1 MLFLMTVRI
10 PTGPGNAALSDP
22 AFGAKMQKLL
32 KKIKAEAA
40 YFTTI
45 DGDRGAHIYVKM
57 DDASQIPAI
66 AEPFFLWL
74 HAGVTFAP
82 VMRPA
87 DLAKAGPGIKSAVKN
102 WG

>member
-10 PTGPGNAALSDP
+10 PIEAGNTALRDP
-22 AFGAKMQKLL
+22 NFGAKMHKLL
-32 KKIKAEAA
+32 KKIKAEQA

-45 DGDRGAHIYVKM
+45 DGQRGAHIYLKL

-74 HAGVTFAP
+74 HADVTLQP
-82 VMRPA
+82 VMRPL
-87 DLAKAGPGIKSAVKN
+87 DLAKADPGIKSAIKH

>member
-1 MLFLMTVRI
+1 MH
-10 PTGPGNAALSDP
+10 
-22 AFGAKMQKLL
+22 KLL

-45 DGDRGAHIYVKM
+45 DGNRGAHIYLKM

-74 HAGVTFAP
+74 HADVTFSP
-82 VMRPA
+82 VMRLA
-87 DLAKAGPGIKSAVKN
+87 DLAKGEPGIKSAVKN

>member
-1 MLFLMTVRI
+1 LGENGFAPYHRDHC
-10 PTGPGNAALSDP
+10 TG
-22 AFGAKMQKLL
+22 Q
-32 KKIKAEAA
+32 
-40 YFTTI
+40 
-45 DGDRGAHIYVKM
+45 RGVHIYLKM

-74 HAGVTFAP
+74 HADVSFNP

-87 DLAKAGPGIKSAVKN
+87 DLAKGDPGIKSAIKH

>member
-1 MLFLMTVRI
+1 MLFLMTIRMQNEA
-10 PTGPGNAALSDP
+10 GNAALRDP
-22 AFGAKMQKLL
+22 NFGQKMQKLL

-45 DGDRGAHIYVKM
+45 DGQRAGHIYLKM

-74 HAGVTFAP
+74 RADITFSP

-87 DLAKAGPGIKSAVKN
+87 DLAKAGPGIASAIKH

>member
-10 PTGPGNAALSDP
+10 PVEPGNAALRDP
-22 AFGAKMQKLL
+22 GFGAKMQKLL

-45 DGDRGAHIYVKM
+45 DGQRGAHIYLKM

-74 HAGVTFAP
+74 RADVAFSP

-87 DLAKAGPGIKSAVKN
+87 DLAKADQGIKSAIKN

>member
-10 PTGPGNAALSDP
+10 PTEPGNAALRDP
-22 AFGAKMQKLL
+22 AFGAKMHKLL

-45 DGDRGAHIYVKM
+45 DGNRGAHIYLKM

-74 HAGVTFAP
+74 HADVTFSP
-82 VMRPA
+82 VMRLA
-87 DLAKAGPGIKSAVKN
+87 DLAKGEPGIKSAVKN

>member
-10 PTGPGNAALSDP
+10 PTEPGNAALRDP
-22 AFGAKMQKLL
+22 AFGAKMHKLL

-45 DGDRGAHIYVKM
+45 EGNRGAHIYVKM
-57 DDASQIPAI
+57 DDASQIPGI

-74 HAGVTFAP
+74 HADITFKP

-87 DLAKAGPGIKSAVKN
+87 DLAKGEQGIKSAVKN

>member
-1 MLFLMTVRI
+1 MTVRF
-10 PTGPGNAALSDP
+10 PTEPGNAALSDP
-22 AFGAKMQKLL
+22 AFGAKMHKLL

-74 HAGVTFAP
+74 HASVTFAP

-87 DLAKAGPGIKSAVKN
+87 DLAKAAPGIKSAVKN

>member
-1 MLFLMTVRI
+1 MLFLMTVCI
-10 PTGPGNAALSDP
+10 PTEAGNAALRDP
-22 AFGAKMQKLL
+22 EFGPKMHKLL
-32 KKIKAEAA
+32 KKIKAEQA

-45 DGDRGAHIYVKM
+45 DGHRGAHIYLKM

-74 HAGVTFAP
+74 HAEVSFRP
-82 VMRPA
+82 VMRPV
-87 DLAKAGPGIKSAVKN
+87 DLAKADPGIRSAIKN

>member
-10 PTGPGNAALSDP
+10 PNEPGNAALRDP
-22 AFGAKMQKLL
+22 NFGAKMQKLL

-40 YFTTI
+40 YFTTVN
-45 DGDRGAHIYVKM
+45 GQRGVHIYLKM

-66 AEPFFLWL
+66 AEPFVLWL
-74 HAGVTFAP
+74 HADVSFNP

-87 DLAKAGPGIKSAVKN
+87 DLAKGDPGIKSAIKH

>member
-1 MLFLMTVRI
+1 MLFLMTVRFQNES
-10 PTGPGNAALSDP
+10 GNAALRDP
-22 AFGAKMQKLL
+22 EFGAKMHKLL

-45 DGDRGAHIYVKM
+45 DGQRGGHIYLKM

-74 HAGVTFAP
+74 HAEVTFSP
-82 VMRPA
+82 VMRPV
-87 DLAKAGPGIKSAVKN
+87 DLAKAAPGIKSAVKH

>member
-10 PTGPGNAALSDP
+10 PNEPGNAALRDP

-32 KKIKAEAA
+32 RKIRAEAA

-45 DGDRGAHIYVKM
+45 EGQRAAHIYLKM

-74 HAGVTFAP
+74 HADVTFSP
-82 VMRPA
+82 VMRPL
-87 DLAKAGPGIKSAVKN
+87 DLARAAPGIKSAVKH